1 MAWAVRN
8 LTMLES
14 HMMSVMR
21 VRELT
26 DLEETDVQDEAGSEQ
41 KSMPREYTEAGEA
54 LKAHFPDDINL
65 NVTMA
70 PLNEVA
76 LKADGWPWYGGVRFR
91 NVSMRYNPSSP
102 LVLKKMSINIP
113 PGSTLGKYRRSRL
126 TRNTLYHSDP

>member
-26 DLEETDVQDEAGSEQ
+26 DLDENKDVQDDSDSPKAFIPKEFTG
-41 KSMPREYTEAGEA
+41 AGEA
-54 LKAHFPDDINL
+54 LKAQFSKDIKL
-65 NVTMA
+65 NVSVA
-70 PLNEVA
+70 PLNEAA
-76 LKADGWPWYGGVRFR
+76 LIADGWPWKGGVRFS

-102 LVLKKMSINIP
+102 LVLKNLSINIP
-113 PGSTLGKYRRSRL
+113 PGSTLGSYPDIVYFRDL
-126 TRNTLYHSDP
+126 